1 MVPLLLQLQQRL
13 AQLLLEVRELRCRL
27 GPRRGGPAAT
37 MLLLWRQVQQQVLH
51 LAGLLVL
58 LHLPLRCILRKSRT
72 RPHTS
77 SSSNSSSR
85 H

>member
-1 MVPLLLQLQQRL
+1 
-13 AQLLLEVRELRCRL
+13 
-27 GPRRGGPAAT
+27 